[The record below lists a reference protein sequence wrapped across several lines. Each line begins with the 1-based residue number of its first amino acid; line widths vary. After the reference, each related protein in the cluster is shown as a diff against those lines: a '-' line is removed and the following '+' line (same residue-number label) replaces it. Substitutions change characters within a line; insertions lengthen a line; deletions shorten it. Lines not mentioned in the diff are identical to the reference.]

1 MARRIEDSI
10 DIRRPVEEVFAYL
23 ADVRNLPEWTGG
35 AIEFRSGRQGPI
47 QDGALYTAV
56 GHFMG
61 RSGEGAY
68 RAFVEPPRLIV
79 FESASGPVPH
89 QFILALEPHGAGTRV
104 IYIAEGEPGN
114 AFRLALP
121 LVERTL
127 RRKLSS
133 DLATLRHV
141 LEGQG

>member
-10 DIRRPVEEVFAYL
+10 EIRRPVDEVFAYL
-23 ADVRNLPEWTGG
+23 ADVRNLPEWAGG
-35 AIEFRSGRQGPI
+35 TIQIRSGRQGPI
-47 QDGALYTAV
+47 QDGAVYTAV

-61 RSGEGAY
+61 RSVEGAY

-79 FESASGPVPH
+79 FESAGGPVPH
-89 QFILALEPHGAGTRV
+89 QFIIALEPRGAGTRV
-104 IYIAEGEPGN
+104 TYIAEGEPGN
-114 AFRLALP
+114 VFKLTLP
-121 LVERTL
+121 LIERAL

-133 DLATLRHV
+133 DLATLKDV